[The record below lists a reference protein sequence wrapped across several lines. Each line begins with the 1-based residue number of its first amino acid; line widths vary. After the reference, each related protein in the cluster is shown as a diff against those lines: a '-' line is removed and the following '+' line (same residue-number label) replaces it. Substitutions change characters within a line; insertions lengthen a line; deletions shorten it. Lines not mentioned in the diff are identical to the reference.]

1 MPQPTVSTA
10 PSAVSVTR
18 LSPSCAYSNQL
29 VDERVDRCNGV
40 FRASLRHTLGM
51 LDVKKYFPFLNW
63 PRPHAALLRSELI
76 AGLTVALVMVPQS
89 VAYAGLAGM
98 PLITGLYAALLPAL
112 VAVLFG
118 SSTRL
123 SVGPAALTCVLI
135 AASLNGLAEPGS
147 AQWVNLAV
155 WLAILSGLMQL
166 ALGTLSLGWL
176 LNLVSSPVFT
186 GFTQAAALLIMA
198 SQLPAFLGL
207 QGPLASLLDAP
218 RFDLAALGFGVAS
231 LALLILGKRFA
242 PRLPMVLLVAGA
254 AALLSWT
261 SGYSA
266 SGGAIIGALPA
277 GLPSLYWPSL
287 PASGTLVALLVPASV
302 IALVSFLET
311 ASSAKIEAQRDG
323 KLWNTNQD
331 LIGQGLA
338 KLASALSGSFAT
350 STSFSRSAITLKAGA
365 KTGWSGLATVV
376 CVLLTL
382 LVLMPLLHHVPRA
395 VLAAVVINAVMGMVK
410 PQQWAWLWRIDR
422 MEAVTAAVTFVVTLL
437 TAPRIYWGV
446 LAGVVLGLVHFL
458 LLRLHPR
465 IIEVGLHGDGSLR
478 DRHLWHLPPLAD
490 KLYALRMDAELDF
503 ASASALERA
512 ITEHL
517 TGHPEVR
524 HVCLFA
530 QPINRIDATG
540 VEVFGQLRTALAAR
554 GVTLHISGIKLPI
567 EKVLLKTNGLQPGAL
582 LRMYRTDAE
591 TLTALQRL
599 EQV

>member
-1 MPQPTVSTA
+1 MTLRCALAT
-10 PSAVSVTR
+10 TR
-18 LSPSCAYSNQL
+18 A
-29 VDERVDRCNGV
+29 RV
-40 FRASLRHTLGM
+40 
-51 LDVKKYFPFLNW
+51 KYALAMRDIQKIFPFLAW
-63 PRPHAALLRSELI
+63 SRPSAGLLRNEAT

-123 SVGPAALTCVLI
+123 SVGPAALTCLLV

-166 ALGTLSLGWL
+166 ALGALSLGWL

-218 RFDLAALGFGVAS
+218 RFDLAALGFGVVS
-231 LALLILGKRFA
+231 LALLMVGKRYL
-242 PRLPMVLLVAGA
+242 PRLPMVLLVAAA
-254 AALLSWT
+254 AALVSWS

-266 SGGAIIGALPA
+266 GGGSIIGALPA
-277 GLPSLYWPSL
+277 GLPSFYWPSL
-287 PASGTLVALLVPASV
+287 PALDTLVALLVPACV

-311 ASSAKIEAQRDG
+311 ASSAKIEALQDG
-323 KLWNTNQD
+323 KLWNANQD
-331 LIGQGLA
+331 LVGQGLA
-338 KLASALSGSFAT
+338 KLASAFSGSFAT
-350 STSFSRSAITLKAGA
+350 STSFSRSAITLQAGA
-365 KTGWSGLATVV
+365 KTGWSGVATVV

-382 LVLMPLLHHVPRA
+382 LLFMPALHHVPRA
-395 VLAAVVINAVMGMVK
+395 VLAAVVIAAVMGMLK
-410 PQQWAWLWRIDR
+410 PQQWARLWRIDR
-422 MEAVTAAVTFVVTLL
+422 VEAMTATVTFVVTLL

-446 LAGVVLGLVHFL
+446 LAGVVMGLGYFL

-465 IIEVGLHGDGSLR
+465 IIEVGLHPDGSMR
-478 DRHLWHLPPLAD
+478 DRHLWKLPPLAD

-512 ITEHL
+512 ITVHL
-517 TGHPEVR
+517 TQHPGVR

-540 VEVFGQLRTALAAR
+540 VEVFDQLRTALAAR

-567 EKVLLKTNGLQPGAL
+567 EQVLLKTDGLKAGPL

-591 TLTALQRL
+591 TLAALQDL
-599 EQV
+599 EQVRVPRPHHV